1 MSSSSESIK
10 TAYELKHSG
19 SLLKQHSYQSIADDF
34 KIFCNE
40 ANMKELRLDQQLK
53 NFMPP
58 YIDAIVYQASWTR
71 GNYEET
77 IVMAIFMKALK
88 ELNYNEVDIDLAFRI
103 NEQEFV
109 TLYKSSFSKYLTLGL
124 KQIDWHEFLDKVK
137 IFAIS
142 YGVGTLAIIF
152 YLQTSIIQWLWGGLC
167 IFVLL
172 CGLIF
177 AHTWGTRK
185 VKWQGWLIAISI
197 IIIGQFFSLWE
208 KLF

>member
-77 IVMAIFMKALK
+77 LVMAIFMKALK
-88 ELNYNEVDIDLAFRI
+88 DLNYNEVDIDLAFRI

-109 TLYKSSFSKYLTLGL
+109 TLYKTSLSKYLTLGL

-142 YGVGTLAIIF
+142 YGVGALAIIV

-167 IFVLL
+167 IFILL

-177 AHTWGTRK
+177 AHTWGARK

-208 KLF
+208 QL

>member
-1 MSSSSESIK
+1 MSPSSESIK
-10 TAYELKHSG
+10 TPHELKHMG

-88 ELNYNEVDIDLAFRI
+88 ALA
-103 NEQEFV
+103 
-109 TLYKSSFSKYLTLGL
+109 K
-124 KQIDWHEFLDKVK
+124 
-137 IFAIS
+137 
-142 YGVGTLAIIF
+142 
-152 YLQTSIIQWLWGGLC
+152 
-167 IFVLL
+167 
-172 CGLIF
+172 
-177 AHTWGTRK
+177 
-185 VKWQGWLIAISI
+185 
-197 IIIGQFFSLWE
+197 
-208 KLF
+208 

>member
-10 TAYELKHSG
+10 TAYELKHSV

-77 IVMAIFMKALK
+77 LVMAIFMKALK
-88 ELNYNEVDIDLAFRI
+88 DLNYNEVDIDLAFRI

-109 TLYKSSFSKYLTLGL
+109 TLYKTSLSKYLTLGL

-142 YGVGTLAIIF
+142 YGVGALAIIV

-167 IFVLL
+167 IFILL

-177 AHTWGTRK
+177 AHTWGARK

-208 KLF
+208 QL

>member
-34 KIFCNE
+34 KFFCNE
-40 ANMKELRLDQQLK
+40 ANMKDLRLDQQLK

-77 IVMAIFMKALK
+77 LVMAIFMKALK
-88 ELNYNEVDIDLAFRI
+88 DLNYNEVDIDLAFRI

-109 TLYKSSFSKYLTLGL
+109 TLYKTSLSKYLTLGL

-142 YGVGTLAIIF
+142 YGVGALAIIV

-167 IFVLL
+167 IFILL

-177 AHTWGTRK
+177 AHTWGARK

-197 IIIGQFFSLWE
+197 IIIGHFFSLWE